1 MKKIFLLLA
10 TAGTLALTGC
20 RNDDDRIIHPGVD
33 NDTISEVF
41 EVGNVNF
48 VASGNYT
55 ITVPLQPQIFT
66 SDVILVYR
74 LSGFDPQGNDIW
86 EMIPTTYNL
95 PQGTLSYFTDFSVNS
110 VSIYLESNFD
120 PMLRQDFSL
129 NQIFR
134 IVIVPGFFSEMLDS
148 TDYDSVINS
157 LREGNIEIQQKEIQV
172 NK

>member
-1 MKKIFLLLA
+1 M
-10 TAGTLALTGC
+10 GT
-20 RNDDDRIIHPGVD
+20 
-33 NDTISEVF
+33 
-41 EVGNVNF
+41 
-48 VASGNYT
+48 VACG
-55 ITVPLQPQIFT
+55 
-66 SDVILVYR
+66 D
-74 LSGFDPQGNDIW
+74 
-86 EMIPTTYNL
+86 
-95 PQGTLSYFTDFSVNS
+95 FTDFSVNS

-172 NK
+172 NSAEKSKSH